1 MTNIKLKICLAMLL
15 AINAISAFSGSPDTF
30 VKATYGTV
38 RTLDPAVVYD
48 TESGSRVRNL
58 YETLIFFDGEST
70 ENFVPLLATEVPS
83 IANGGISADGK
94 TYTFKIRKGV
104 KFHNGATMTPE
115 DVAYSFKRNMIA
127 DPDGG
132 PQWMILEAL
141 TGEASTRD
149 GDALVAGI
157 FDKIDKAVQVKGNS
171 IVFKLPRPYPPLLGI
186 IAYASS
192 SIINKTWSMAQGAW
206 DGNIANAAKYNNPA
220 ANEESLKQVVNG
232 TGAYTMKAWEPSK
245 QFVFERFN
253 DYWGDRPTIKTA
265 IVKYVPEWTTRKLM
279 LQNGD
284 ADTVTVDNVHYPEV
298 AAMKNIN
305 IFKVPQLSVSSA
317 FFNRKINPTGNA
329 DIGSGKL
336 DGNGI
341 PPDFFTDDNVRKAFA
356 HSMDWQTYKR
366 DVGNDLIEIPSS
378 PNVTGLPFHKD
389 VPIYEFSPAKAAAYM
404 KKAFGGKVWE
414 KGFKMTITHN
424 TGNELREAAAHM
436 MAENVSALNPKFQ
449 IEVRNVEWKDYLV
462 NYRNFLYPIF
472 LIGWGADY
480 PDSHNFMHTFMHSK
494 GVYGRYVGYSNA
506 RVDELASAGIETTDP
521 VKREK
526 IYSELQQLWYSEVLG
541 VTIYQPVLVK
551 PYLKTTKGFVPNS
564 MFSDAYELFRIMR
577 KE

>member
-1 MTNIKLKICLAMLL
+1 MKTISLKTGIFFLL
-15 AINAISAFSGSPDTF
+15 AASLITAHAGNTDTF

-48 TESGSRVRNL
+48 TTSGSRVRNL
-58 YETLIFFDGEST
+58 YETLIFFDGEAT
-70 ENFVPLLATEVPS
+70 DKFVPLLATEVPTVK
-83 IANGGISADGK
+83 NGGISGDGK
-94 TYTFKIRKGV
+94 TYTFKIRTGV
-104 KFHNGATMTPE
+104 KFHNGAEMTPE

-141 TGEASTRD
+141 TGEGSTRD
-149 GDALVAGI
+149 DGAVVTGI
-157 FDKIDKAVQVKGNS
+157 FDMIDKAVEVKGDKV
-171 IVFKLPRPYPPLLGI
+171 IFHLPRPYPPLMGI
-186 IAYASS
+186 LAYASS
-192 SIINKTWSMAQGAW
+192 SIMDKDWAIKNGAW
-206 DGNIANAAKYNNPA
+206 DGKLASAAKFNNPA
-220 ANEESLKQVVNG
+220 ANEEPLKKVANG
-232 TGAYTMKAWEPSK
+232 TGAYSLKAWEPSK
-245 QFVFERFN
+245 QFVFERF
-253 DYWGDRPTIKTA
+253 DGYWGEKPAIKTA

-284 ADTVTVDNVHYPEV
+284 ADTVTVDNIHYPEV
-298 AAMKNIN
+298 AAMTNIN
-305 IFKVPQLSVSSA
+305 IFKVPQLSVSSI
-317 FFNRKINPTGNA
+317 FFNRTINPTGNA

-341 PPDFFTDDNVRKAFA
+341 PPDFFADENVRKAFA
-356 HSMDWQTYKR
+356 HSMDWQSYKTE
-366 DVGNDLIEIPSS
+366 VGNGLIEIPSS
-378 PNVTGLPFHKD
+378 PNVTGLPYHKD
-389 VPIYEFSPAKAAAYM
+389 VPIYKYDLAKAAEYL
-404 KKAFGGKVWE
+404 KKAFGGEVWE

-436 MAENVSALNPKFQ
+436 MAENVSSLNPKFQ

-462 NYRNFLYPIF
+462 KYRSFAYPIF
-472 LIGWGADY
+472 IIGWGADY
-480 PDSHNFMHTFMHSK
+480 PDSHNFIYTFMHSK
-494 GVYGRYVGYSNA
+494 GVYGRYVGYKNA

-526 IYSELQQLWYSEVLG
+526 IYSELQQLWYEEVPG

-551 PYLKTTKGFVPNS
+551 PYLKGTKGFVPNA
-564 MFSDAYELFRIMR
+564 MFSDAYELFRVMH

>member
-1 MTNIKLKICLAMLL
+1 MTNRRYKIYLAAFL
-15 AINAISAFSGSPDTF
+15 AIFSINAYSASSDTF

-38 RTLDPAVVYD
+38 RTLDLAVVYD

-70 ENFVPLLATEVPS
+70 EKFVPVLATEVPS
-83 IANGGISADGK
+83 IANGGIASDGK
-94 TYTFKIRKGV
+94 TYTFNIRKGV
-104 KFHNGATMTPE
+104 KFHNGATLTPE
-115 DVAYSFKRNMIA
+115 DVAYSLKRNMVA

-141 TGEASTRD
+141 TGKSSTRND
-149 GDALVAGI
+149 GKLVSGI
-157 FDKIDKAVQVKGNS
+157 FKEIDQAIEVKGDNV
-171 IVFKLPRPYPPLLGI
+171 IFHLPRPYPPLMGI
-186 IAYASS
+186 LAYASS
-192 SIINKTWSMAQGAW
+192 SIMNKAWAIKNGGW
-206 DGNIANAAKYNNPA
+206 DGKISNAAKFNNPA
-220 ANEESLKQVVNG
+220 ANKEPFKRIANG

-253 DYWGDRPTIKTA
+253 NYWGDKPAIKTA

-298 AAMKNIN
+298 AAMPNID
-305 IFKVPQLSVSSA
+305 IYKVPQLSVSA
-317 FFNRKINPTGNA
+317 ALFNRKINPVGNA

-341 PPDFFTDDNVRKAFA
+341 PPNFFTDDNVRKAFA
-356 HSMDWQTYKR
+356 HSMDWQAYKT
-366 DVGNDLIEIPSS
+366 DVGNGLIEVPSS

-389 VPIYEFSPAKAAAYM
+389 VPIYELDPAKAAAYM
-404 KKAFGGKVWE
+404 KKAFGGQVWE

-424 TGNELREAAAHM
+424 TGNELREAAANM

-480 PDSHNFMHTFMHSK
+480 PDPHNFMHTFMHSN
-494 GVYGRYVGYSNA
+494 GVYGRYVGYANP
-506 RVDELASAGIETTDP
+506 RVDELATAGIETTDP
-521 VKREK
+521 GKREK
-526 IYSELQQLWYSEVLG
+526 IYSELQDLWYSEVLG

-551 PYLKTTKGFVPNS
+551 PYLKNTKGFVPNA
-564 MFSDAYELFRIMR
+564 MFSDAYELFRLMR

>member
-1 MTNIKLKICLAMLL
+1 MNQLKLKVCFSVLL
-15 AINAISAFSGSPDTF
+15 ATIAFSAYSGNTNTF

-48 TESGSRVRNL
+48 TTSGSRVRNL

-83 IANGGISADGK
+83 ISNGGISADGK

-104 KFHNGATMTPE
+104 KFHNGAEMTPE

-141 TGEASTRD
+141 TGEGSTRD
-149 GDALVAGI
+149 GDTVVAGI
-157 FDKIDKAVQVKGNS
+157 FDKIDSAVQIKGDS
-171 IVFKLPRPYPPLLGI
+171 VVFHLPRPYPPLMGI
-186 IAYASS
+186 LAYASS
-192 SIINKTWSMAQGAW
+192 SIMNKAWSIENGTW

-220 ANEESLKQVVNG
+220 ANEESLKQIENG

-245 QFVFERFN
+245 QFVFERFD
-253 DYWGDRPTIKTA
+253 DYWGDRPAIKTA

-284 ADTVTVDNVHYPEV
+284 ADTVTVDNVHFPEV
-298 AAMKNIN
+298 AAMTNID

-317 FFNRKINPTGNA
+317 FFNRKINPVGNS
-329 DIGSGKL
+329 DIGSGEL

-341 PPDFFTDDNVRKAFA
+341 PSDFFTDENVRKAFA
-356 HSMDWQTYKR
+356 HSMDWQAYKT

-389 VPIYEFSPAKAAAYM
+389 VPIYEFDPAKAATYM

-462 NYRNFLYPIF
+462 NYRNFMYPVF

-480 PDSHNFMHTFMHSK
+480 PDSHNFMYTFMHSK

-506 RVDELASAGIETTDP
+506 RVDQLASAGIETTDP

-526 IYSELQQLWYSEVLG
+526 IYSELQQLWYTEVPG

-551 PYLKTTKGFVPNS
+551 PYLKGTKGFVPNA
-564 MFSDAYELFRIMR
+564 MFSDAYELFRLMR

>member
-1 MTNIKLKICLAMLL
+1 MTNLKLKVCLAILL
-15 AINAISAFSGSPDTF
+15 AMNLLSAQAGNSDTF

-70 ENFVPLLATEVPS
+70 EKFVPILATEVPT

-94 TYTFKIRKGV
+94 TYTYKIRKGV
-104 KFHNGATMTPE
+104 KFHNGAEMTPQ

-132 PQWMILEAL
+132 PQWMIREAR
-141 TGEASTRD
+141 TGESSTRND
-149 GDALVAGI
+149 GVLVPGI
-157 FDKIDKAVQVKGNS
+157 FDKIDSAVEVKGDS
-171 IVFKLPRPYPPLLGI
+171 VVFHLPRPYPPLMGI
-186 IAYASS
+186 LAYASS
-192 SIINKTWSMAQGAW
+192 SIMNQDWAAKNGAW

-220 ANEESLKQVVNG
+220 ANEESLQQIANG
-232 TGAYTMKAWEPSK
+232 TGAYTLKAWEPSK
-245 QFVFERFN
+245 QFVFERFD
-253 DYWGDRPTIKTA
+253 DYWGERPSIKTA

-298 AAMKNIN
+298 AAMTNID
-305 IFKVPQLSVSSA
+305 IYKVPQLSVSSA

-341 PPDFFTDDNVRKAFA
+341 PPDFFADENVRKAFA
-356 HSMDWQTYKR
+356 HSMDWQTYKT
-366 DVGNDLIEIPSS
+366 DVGNGLIEIPSS

-389 VPIYEFSPAKAAAYM
+389 VPIYEFDPAKAAAYM
-404 KKAFGGKVWE
+404 KKAFGGKDWE

-436 MAENVSALNPKFQ
+436 MAENVSALNAKFQ

-462 NYRNFLYPIF
+462 NYRNYLYPIF

-480 PDSHNFMHTFMHSK
+480 PDPHNFMYTFMHSR
-494 GVYGRYVGYSNA
+494 GVYGRYVGYENA
-506 RVDELASAGIETTDP
+506 KVDQLAAAGIETTDP

-526 IYSELQQLWYSEVLG
+526 IYAELQQLWYSEIPG

-551 PYLKTTKGFVPNS
+551 PYLKGTKGFVPNA